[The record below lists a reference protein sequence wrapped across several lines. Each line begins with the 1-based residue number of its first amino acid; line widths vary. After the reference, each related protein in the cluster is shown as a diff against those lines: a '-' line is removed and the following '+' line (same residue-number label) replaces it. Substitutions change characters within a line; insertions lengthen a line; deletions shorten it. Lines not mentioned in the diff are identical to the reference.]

1 MAVRGGKRQGAGRK
15 PGTPNKVSSEIKE
28 IARQYGPDALK
39 EAARLAGLVK
49 GEPPAGNE
57 QARLKAIDIILDRA
71 YGRAPQAITGED
83 GEAIKA
89 AITIVT
95 GVPRH
100 DRD

>member
-1 MAVRGGKRQGAGRK
+1 MARGSKPGERRGGRTK
-15 PGTPNKVSSEIKE
+15 GTPNKATIEVKE
-28 IARQYGPDALK
+28 LAREYAPQVLR
-39 EAARLAGLVK
+39 EMARLATQAESESARVA
-49 GEPPAGNE
+49 AGN
-57 QARLKAIDIILDRA
+57 AILDRA
-71 YGRAPQAITGED
+71 YGKPSQAITGED